1 MECLHGSNPEFE
13 GRWDVDVTTK
23 LTSAEERMNTD
34 SRNPDIGSSGG
45 QSQLASPTRSAK
57 LKTGCQKI
65 DHVGKAPKWYRSHR
79 YPSNLAKSESTREN
93 IETPVDH
100 GINVKTL
107 NALRI
112 HMTVIYMG
120 MIVKEVMWEEL

>member
-1 MECLHGSNPEFE
+1 M
-13 GRWDVDVTTK
+13 DVTTK
-23 LTSAEERMNTD
+23 LASAEERMNTD

-79 YPSNLAKSESTREN
+79 SCNLAKSESTREN

-107 NALRI
+107 NPLRI
-112 HMTVIYMG
+112 HMTVIYTG